1 MDEHEADWPT
11 ERGSRDGRPACSP
24 WIVELSLASSL
35 TMPDGEVFDRLAF
48 VEHLWARCGDDGLVG
63 IDEGAIDV
71 DEASALG
78 LTTTPLVLDAA
89 AAPRER
95 DWIAGLPSAVV
106 TCWFSSEAAARE
118 AAAGLEGIAGCRVA
132 AVRPEAQPQGT
143 DDTAWQRTFTPLE
156 VPGFGL
162 VCPPWDVRSSDPG
175 GPPVIVIDPGSGF
188 GTGLHETTRL
198 CLAAVTR
205 GFVEIGGRRVLDFGS
220 GSGILGIAA
229 AVLGAAEVDAVEI
242 DDRVHDAIRANASA
256 SGVAERVRVT
266 AALPTCAAYD
276 LVVANIVADVL
287 LAEAATLAARV
298 RVGGRLVLSGL
309 VDDDVPAVSAG
320 YARHLGTTPTVTS
333 AGGWHCLE
341 FTRPTPG

>member
-1 MDEHEADWPT
+1 
-11 ERGSRDGRPACSP
+11 
-24 WIVELSLASSL
+24 
-35 TMPDGEVFDRLAF
+35 
-48 VEHLWARCGDDGLVG
+48 
-63 IDEGAIDV
+63 
-71 DEASALG
+71 
-78 LTTTPLVLDAA
+78 
-89 AAPRER
+89 
-95 DWIAGLPSAVV
+95 
-106 TCWFSSEAAARE
+106 
-118 AAAGLEGIAGCRVA
+118 
-132 AVRPEAQPQGT
+132 
-143 DDTAWQRTFTPLE
+143 
-156 VPGFGL
+156 
-162 VCPPWDVRSSDPG
+162 
-175 GPPVIVIDPGSGF
+175 
-188 GTGLHETTRL
+188 
-198 CLAAVTR
+198 
-205 GFVEIGGRRVLDFGS
+205 
-220 GSGILGIAA
+220 
-229 AVLGAAEVDAVEI
+229 VLGAAEVDAVEI